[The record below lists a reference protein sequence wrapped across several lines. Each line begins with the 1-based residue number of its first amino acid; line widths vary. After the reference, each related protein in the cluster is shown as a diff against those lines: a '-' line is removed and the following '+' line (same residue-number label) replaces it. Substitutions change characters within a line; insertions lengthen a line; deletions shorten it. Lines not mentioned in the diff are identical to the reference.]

1 MEPRRTAV
9 ISVKLPLWATALKGL
24 AEESDLEVVGSTRDD
39 EQALN
44 LIAQKR
50 PDVLIA
56 EIDCVNGMLDL
67 ELVRTARGIRPEL
80 RVIVISNECDRNA
93 VTASFANGVDVYVL
107 NDADPEDLTSGLRQ
121 LF

>member
-56 EIDCVNGMLDL
+56 EIPCVNGMLDL
-67 ELVRTARGIRPEL
+67 ELVRTARRIRP
-80 RVIVISNECDRNA
+80 
-93 VTASFANGVDVYVL
+93 
-107 NDADPEDLTSGLRQ
+107 
-121 LF
+121 